1 MARVVQRYQE
11 RQRRTWCWSRP
22 TRPLAVWK
30 RSSMV

>member
-1 MARVVQRYQE
+1 VAQRYQE

-22 TRPLAVWK
+22 TRPLPVWK